1 MGKLRLTT
9 TAEKTVTIALVIFGL
24 ATLIGMILMWP
35 SDKSVTVDDTLKQSI
50 GMNDSLVYGKAIEE
64 GQTSCDN
71 VLFGRPMNVQ
81 PHFPEGS
88 SSTSKGG
95 TVKGQCPAVVIE
107 IHTGE
112 NASQYVVLN
121 NRVVGDSVMVKPGDH
136 IRMAQDKSAGNTR
149 YVFEDMDRRTSL
161 AIWLGVTVLIVLLA
175 GSWKGLRAVIG
186 VVVTLAV
193 VVLWM
198 LPSILSGHPVILVA
212 VCGSSLAL
220 FLVMFFVHGFSWKT
234 ASALLGT
241 LISLLAAV
249 TMSQLAV
256 QTTHIT
262 GMSEEQNV
270 TMQMYMGQL
279 PVVGLVIAGFIIG
292 TIGVLND
299 VTISQAA
306 TVYELAEMDPD
317 ASASRVFSG
326 AMRVGRDHISSML
339 YTLVLAYTGSVLP
352 LLLLIQQSSRGM
364 WEVLNGEV
372 IAVEILR
379 SVVGAITLAL
389 SFPLTNAIATWL
401 AVPRQRGHVDTTD
414 PVAEGAPANP
424 IVEPDND
431 LTHPIPVPLE
441 SGEEEIVEAEIV
453 QPSGG
458 GYLRHDNYHRPADPH
473 TRVMDAPSRGRDPYA
488 PPLATPYGRPSETVR
503 SAERPSRPAD
513 GYPRPQGGFQRVGD
527 GHLVTGDGYLTSGDR
542 GYASYTAPGGDSP
555 SYPTGTAPTSPTAS
569 APVHPTVPPTVNV
582 TEHDTTTPTVS
593 NYQPRRAR
601 PAGSDGDAYGFRPSA
616 GRYTTGHDNGDAG
629 DVSRHGRHS
638 R

>member
-9 TAEKTVTIALVIFGL
+9 AAEKTVTIALVIFGL
-24 ATLIGMILMWP
+24 AALIGMILMWP
-35 SDKSVTVDDTLKQSI
+35 SGKSVTVDETLKQSI
-50 GMNDSLVYGKAIEE
+50 GMNDSLVYGKALEE
-64 GQTSCDN
+64 GQTACDN

-88 SSTSKGG
+88 SFTPTDGAK
-95 TVKGQCPAVVIE
+95 KGQCPGIVVE
-107 IHTGE
+107 IRTGE
-112 NASQYVVLN
+112 NASQFVVLN

-186 VVVTLAV
+186 VIVTLAV

-198 LPSILSGHPVILVA
+198 LPSILSGHPVIPVA
-212 VCGSSLAL
+212 VCGSCLVL

-241 LISLLAAV
+241 LISLLGAV

-256 QTTHIT
+256 QTAHIT
-262 GMSEEQNV
+262 GMSEGQNV

-306 TVYELAEMDPD
+306 TVYELAKMDPT

-339 YTLVLAYTGSVLP
+339 YTLVLTYTGSVLP

-401 AVPRQRGHVDTTD
+401 AVPHKHGREDD
-414 PVAEGAPANP
+414 GAPVTVGAL
-424 IVEPDND
+424 IRSAGEHDDEP
-431 LTHPIPVPLE
+431 LSRPIPAPQE
-441 SGEEEIVEAEIV
+441 SREEEIVEAEIV
-453 QPSGG
+453 HPNGG
-458 GYLRHDNYHRPADPH
+458 GYLRRDNYHRPADPQSPPMDSTTSGREPH
-473 TRVMDAPSRGRDPYA
+473 TPPTAGRYA
-488 PPLATPYGRPSETVR
+488 RPSEAALPT
-503 SAERPSRPAD
+503 ERQPRPNN

-542 GYASYTAPGGDSP
+542 SHATYM
-555 SYPTGTAPTSPTAS
+555 
-569 APVHPTVPPTVNV
+569 PPTV
-582 TEHDTTTPTVS
+582 TSTGDAPTIS
-593 NYQPRRAR
+593 DYQPRRAR
-601 PAGSDGDAYGFRPSA
+601 PAG
-616 GRYTTGHDNGDAG
+616 TDNGVG
-629 DVSRHGRHS
+629 DYHTAADRYPSENDSGGEEAPARHGRHS